1 MIQKIKILVMAVRQK
16 RRRLVVLM
24 AEAVQKIRIAV
35 ILNHITTMPQ
45 IVVLAGRRG
54 LNQIGLIVL
63 LKMALQKIPAI
74 IIIIVLSI

>member
-1 MIQKIKILVMAVRQK
+1 MAVRQK